1 MIKLKNHDSH
11 EKKCED
17 DSCGNPD
24 GAFKCLTDM
33 PLGAATKFVTS
44 DSVHYV
50 TDIQWDNVDE
60 VVIKVEPY
68 FVSHKKETELFE
80 Q

>member
-1 MIKLKNHDSH
+1 
-11 EKKCED
+11 
-17 DSCGNPD
+17 
-24 GAFKCLTDM
+24 M

-68 FVSHKKETELFE
+68 FVSHKKETDLFE